1 LALGVDEMKRVIF
14 IPIIMTTLVL
24 CGLTVISYFNID
36 MPLKRMIKSEQ
47 MAKAPEK
54 VSQVTPK
61 MLSGDQT
68 NIQNLVSI
76 LSSSGKSYDTWVI
89 TNSVTNV
96 HSSPASEA
104 PIILEAPS
112 QSWFPLLVHS
122 GKWVQIQLGNNQ
134 TGWIADWM
142 TQTKNTNDQLQIVNT
157 KADMLMYNGPDQAFL
172 SSGTA
177 HLNTPLFPLEIKG
190 EWVRILAQQT
200 GSTGWIPVNSVIWK
214 PEENNLNSVSVS
226 QTDLPLDGKTIVVD
240 PGHGGSDA
248 GAIGVGKNIF
258 ERDINLAVAE
268 VLAAK
273 FKAAGAH
280 VILTRNTNDQFVSL
294 ADRVRISNES
304 HADAFIS
311 IHQNQYQ
318 KDPSVTGAITYY
330 FNSTES
336 KTFASDIE
344 DQSLASL
351 HSQEGKG
358 EINQNELYVL
368 DHNTRP
374 AVLVEGCFLSNM
386 KELENSILPEY
397 QENLASGIYH
407 GVLNYFGKYPSLA
420 KVSN

>member
-1 LALGVDEMKRVIF
+1 MKRVIF

-24 CGLTVISYFNID
+24 CSLTVISFSNID

-47 MAKAPEK
+47 MAKTPEK
-54 VSQVTPK
+54 TSQFTSTNTDSQIASK
-61 MLSGDQT
+61 KLSGDQT
-68 NIQNLVSI
+68 KLQNLVSI
-76 LSSSGKSYDTWVI
+76 LSSSRKSYDTWVI
-89 TNSVTNV
+89 TNSMTNV
-96 HSSPASEA
+96 HSSPALEA
-104 PIILEAPS
+104 PIILEAPN
-112 QSWFPLLVHS
+112 QSWFPLIAHS
-122 GKWVQIQLGNNQ
+122 GKWLQVQLGNNQ

-142 TQTKNTNDQLQIVNT
+142 AQTKNTNDQLQIVKT
-157 KADMLMYNGPDQAFL
+157 KSDMLMYNGPDQAFL

-177 HLNTPLFPLEIKG
+177 HLDTPLFPLEVKG
-190 EWVRILAQQT
+190 AWVRILAQQT
-200 GSTGWIPVNSVIWK
+200 GITGWIPAHSVIWK
-214 PEENNLNSVSVS
+214 SVENHLNSASVS
-226 QTDLPLDGKTIVVD
+226 QTDLPLNGKTIVVD
-240 PGHGGSDA
+240 PGHGGSDT
-248 GAIGVGKNIF
+248 GAIGTEKKIF

-280 VILTRNTNDQFVSL
+280 VMLTRNSNDQFVSL

-304 HADAFIS
+304 HANAFIS

-318 KDPSVTGAITYY
+318 KDPSVTGVITYY

-336 KTFASDIE
+336 KTLASDIE

-374 AVLVEGCFLSNM
+374 AVLIEGCFLSNT
-386 KELENSILPEY
+386 KELANSILPEY

-407 GVLNYFGKYPSLA
+407 GVLVYFGKYD
-420 KVSN
+420 